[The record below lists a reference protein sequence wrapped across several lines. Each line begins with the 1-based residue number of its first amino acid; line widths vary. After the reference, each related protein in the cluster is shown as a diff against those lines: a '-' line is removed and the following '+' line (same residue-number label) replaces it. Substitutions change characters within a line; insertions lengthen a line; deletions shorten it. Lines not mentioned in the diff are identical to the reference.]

1 MFCEPWI
8 VSLAAA
14 INVLLVLIRVGTDE
28 RAASSSSCLC
38 SATSKVSNKGW
49 KALTPTYLNEPR
61 ELEFAWEIFF
71 GGSGRL
77 EGIDRFRVDA
87 RKLFYIFDKKL
98 VLLGV
103 YIGER

>member
-38 SATSKVSNKGW
+38 SATSKVSNKGL

-77 EGIDRFRVDA
+77 EGIDRFRVI
-87 RKLFYIFDKKL
+87 LFYIFF
-98 VLLGV
+98 
-103 YIGER
+103 